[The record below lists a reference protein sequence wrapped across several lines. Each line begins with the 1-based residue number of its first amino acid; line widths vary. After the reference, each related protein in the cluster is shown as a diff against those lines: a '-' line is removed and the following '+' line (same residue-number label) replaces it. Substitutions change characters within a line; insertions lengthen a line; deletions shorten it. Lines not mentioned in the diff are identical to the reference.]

1 MEGKKAATDPKTER
15 YSIAEILLSSSCQ
28 NYNFQKTEKPG

>member
-15 YSIAEILLSSSCQ
+15 YSIAEILFKLQ
-28 NYNFQKTEKPG
+28 LPKL